1 MRAGVGRRTGVGR
14 LEFPDRV
21 RLFLRQHELRRTWR
35 RLDVRTRW
43 RILYA
48 VNHRR
53 AVADARHA
61 WSAAYLAARNRRQA
75 RLIGVMM
82 ALWGLLQTV
91 NTVVHVIR
99 HDWLLT
105 ALGVMQLLILGVAL
119 LLLPWSPSRV
129 ARAEVLNRELAE
141 SSREPS

>member
-1 MRAGVGRRTGVGR
+1 M
-14 LEFPDRV
+14 
-21 RLFLRQHELRRTWR
+21 
-35 RLDVRTRW
+35 RTRW

-48 VNHRR
+48 VNHGR

-61 WSAAYLAARNRRQA
+61 WIAADLAARNRRQA
-75 RLIGVMM
+75 RLIGVVM

-91 NTVVHVIR
+91 ITVVHVVR

-105 ALGVMQLLILGVAL
+105 AGGVAQLLLLGVGS

-129 ARAEVLNRELAE
+129 ARAEMLNPELAE
-141 SSREPS
+141 DGVLARLPGGDPKQSDKTPLPGRPIRGSRAH